1 MWHPAP
7 TWTSGQLRRIIEVT
21 LTFLPL
27 QSFFH
32 SFHHSSVWK
41 DWVLQANRLIVSN
54 CWQFFLTVQLHPPI
68 CLSIQ
73 VILEFLNGVSCVFI
87 CMIWYFIFAWNNV
100 SYLCN
105 INVLYLC
112 DITFY
117 ILLPAVKSVRVGDT
131 VPGIILLGRSGV
143 KRGMK
148 NSLCVKVWCHCDR
161 LSGMSVMVFPSHRAG
176 CPHGWGGDSLDPPT
190 QVTMHWLVGDI
201 CIILRFVFVWC
212 VICIC
217 VMWHL
222 NLRNV
227 TFVFVWGDTQPTYTG
242 HHAPASRRCVLHNET
257 QTVTVEYPWW
267 WSCWFWSS
275 SLADSRTSSFF
286 VRYQQKKWYVCR
298 IFWLNFCFQTERL
311 WENKWLTKPSNWESA
326 NPLQNCFPPKYLA
339 PWFHCFVI
347 LCILTVFQCF
357 LLLCTFLHS
366 NLLLLSNL
374 CQISLPLAASQP
386 WGLLRS
392 TSARIPKAWS

>member
-1 MWHPAP
+1 
-7 TWTSGQLRRIIEVT
+7 
-21 LTFLPL
+21 
-27 QSFFH
+27 
-32 SFHHSSVWK
+32 
-41 DWVLQANRLIVSN
+41 
-54 CWQFFLTVQLHPPI
+54 
-68 CLSIQ
+68 
-73 VILEFLNGVSCVFI
+73 
-87 CMIWYFIFAWNNV
+87 
-100 SYLCN
+100 
-105 INVLYLC
+105 
-112 DITFY
+112 
-117 ILLPAVKSVRVGDT
+117 
-131 VPGIILLGRSGV
+131 
-143 KRGMK
+143 MK

-190 QVTMHWLVGDI
+190 QVTIHWLVGDI
-201 CIILRFVFVWC
+201 CIILTFVFVSC

-222 NLRNV
+222 YLWDV

-326 NPLQNCFPPKYLA
+326 NPLQNCVPPKYLA
-339 PWFHCFVI
+339 PWFYCFVI
-347 LCILTVFQCF
+347 LCILAVFQCF

-374 CQISLPLAASQP
+374 CQISLPLAAYQP